1 MLKKSKYGIVTMM
14 FILLFSMAGCDST
27 GTTVDKKSSSDTQP
41 STEQQKKSE
50 VKPDTVKTT
59 ATIKVYFPNDD
70 GTKLIAE
77 SKKIKSSGAD
87 QYTEIMNALLEG
99 SKDKKV
105 VAIIPAGTKLR
116 SVKVD
121 KGIAYVD
128 FSQEFIKKFNGGST
142 GELML
147 VGSIVDTLTEYPEI
161 KAVQILVEGK
171 KVETI
176 SGHMDTSEP
185 IKRMKDLLKN

>member
-1 MLKKSKYGIVTMM
+1 MLKSSKYGIVTMM
-14 FILLFSMAGCDST
+14 FILLFSIAGCDSA
-27 GTTVDKKSSSDTQP
+27 GTAVDKKSSSDTQS

-50 VKPDTVKTT
+50 VKPDQTKTT
-59 ATIKVYFPNDD
+59 ETIKVYFPNDE

-77 SKKIKSSGAD
+77 SKKIKNSGAD
-87 QYTEIMNALLEG
+87 QYTETMNALLEG

-105 VAIIPAGTKLR
+105 VSIIPAGTKLR

-128 FSQEFIKKFNGGST
+128 FSQELIKKFNGGST

-161 KAVQILVEGK
+161 KGVQILVEGK

-176 SGHMDTSEP
+176 AGHMDTSEP
-185 IKRMKDLLKN
+185 LKRMKDLLKN

>member
-87 QYTEIMNALLEG
+87 QYTETMNALLEG

-105 VAIIPAGTKLR
+105 VAFFFQFGR
-116 SVKVD
+116 
-121 KGIAYVD
+121 
-128 FSQEFIKKFNGGST
+128 N
-142 GELML
+142 
-147 VGSIVDTLTEYPEI
+147 
-161 KAVQILVEGK
+161 
-171 KVETI
+171 TI
-176 SGHMDTSEP
+176 
-185 IKRMKDLLKN
+185 